1 MNATS
6 KFVSEYTS
14 QAISVRDLE
23 PGQTVP
29 PLDRCV
35 SRVQSTLYTA
45 AIRFAHQVHFD
56 DEMCRAQGW
65 KGVILPG
72 FLMGNW
78 CLEAV
83 TRMLGARSVVRSV
96 SFRLTSVAY
105 PDVKHHISGEVIKVE
120 QNDDWALV
128 TCTMKVNDPDETLV
142 TKATVTVAVPTT
154 E

>member
-6 KFVSEYTS
+6 KFVSDYTS
-14 QAISVRDLE
+14 QAISVRDLK
-23 PGQTVP
+23 PGEAVP

-35 SRVQSTLYTA
+35 SRVQSTLYSA

-72 FLMGNW
+72 FLLGNW

-83 TRMLGARSVVRSV
+83 TRMLGPQSVVRSV

-105 PDVKHHISGEVIKVE
+105 PDVKHHISGEVTKVE
-120 QNDDWALV
+120 RDGDWTLV
-128 TCTMKVNDPDETLV
+128 TCTMTVNDPDETLV
-142 TKATVTVAVPTT
+142 TKATVTVAVPTS

>member
-6 KFVSEYTS
+6 KFVSDYTS
-14 QAISVRDLE
+14 QPTPVADIQ
-23 PGQTVP
+23 PGMAVP

-72 FLMGNW
+72 FLLGNW
-78 CLEAV
+78 CMEAV
-83 TRMLGARSVVRSV
+83 TRMLGPQSVVRSV

-105 PDVKHHISGEVIKVE
+105 PDAMHHITGEVSKVE
-120 QNDDWALV
+120 QDGDWTLV
-128 TCTMKVNDPDETLV
+128 TCTMAVNDPDETLV

>member
-6 KFVSEYTS
+6 KFVSDYTS
-14 QAISVRDLE
+14 QAIAVSGLQ
-23 PGQTVP
+23 PGDEVP

-35 SRVQSTLYTA
+35 SRVQSTLYSA

-72 FLMGNW
+72 FLLGNW

-83 TRMLGARSVVRSV
+83 TRMLGPRSVVRSV

-105 PDVKHHISGEVIKVE
+105 PDVKHHVSGEVSKVE
-120 QNDDWALV
+120 QDGDWTLV
-128 TCTMKVNDPDETLV
+128 TCTMAVKDPEETLV
-142 TKATVTVAVPTT
+142 TKATVTAAVPRN

>member
-6 KFVSEYTS
+6 KFVSDYTS
-14 QAISVRDLE
+14 HAITVADLQ
-23 PGQTVP
+23 PGMAVA

-35 SRVQSTLYTA
+35 SRVQSTLYSA

-72 FLMGNW
+72 FLLGNW

-83 TRMLGARSVVRSV
+83 TRMLGPRSVVRSV

-105 PDVKHHISGEVIKVE
+105 PDAKLHISGEVTEVE
-120 QNDDWALV
+120 RDGEWTLV
-128 TCTMKVNDPDETLV
+128 TCAMAVVDPDETLV
-142 TKATVTVAVPTT
+142 TKATVTVAVPSTG
-154 E
+154 